1 MEDEEF
7 FEKLQE
13 ASQVDTPENVLDY
26 LRSDDR
32 FTEDQLFKAEEYL
45 STQTQVQ
52 EPSYKGYDV
61 VEEEVVLGG
70 GDDDEFESRW
80 ISDDPNEIQK
90 VINSGVASGILAK
103 LIDKGSTDFEKISYY
118 NRILQENQPKEGDV
132 LYSDSLIGGFAL
144 DVLRTVPQSFISM
157 GVAAPSAL
165 TEAAVGAA
173 SGKGIGA
180 VAGSIG
186 GPIGTAI
193 GSVVGG
199 VSGGF
204 AGLAGGTSY
213 AIEYANA
220 VMSSLQEAG
229 VDTTNEEA
237 LSNAFSN
244 PSIMEKARLYANK
257 RGIPIALFD
266 AVSGG
271 SGGKIAGAVAKSSR
285 KSLGLKIGEALPSAV
300 KRKAVLAEL
309 GAQSLLGG
317 SGELSG
323 QVISGDEIDVRDI
336 LLESFAELAPA
347 SPSILAEYVKSR
359 KQEGEPSGSEQTIVD
374 LNNKINEE
382 NKNASPEDR
391 LSDEQREELSDEIVS
406 FAEDFSTEILSDDK
420 KYQSLN
426 KEISETKNNLNSPNV
441 PEETKKELLDGE
453 FKKLQSGINEIKSK
467 LKERILSL
475 SLTEFENVQTLARE
489 YKLRLSAPGEY
500 QKQKSIALMDEIKS
514 IIFPPEPTAT
524 ERIKQAARE
533 KNLQQKET
541 NQTEKEQKKL
551 NTEARSS
558 FNEIERENKA
568 QKKQDSENKAQQE
581 EKIERERL
589 TANINQLGI
598 FENKE
603 GVIKIDSENEN
614 TIVFETEDEIIE
626 IGQVKDE
633 QGNDQVD
640 LVSEKGIEIIEG
652 PLSVNSG
659 TDALAEK
666 LGEYKKI
673 KKSQQERPVRIKKE
687 VKVITEERDSKQLKE
702 LNKTEKELNALK
714 KQGDRDLKEAE
725 ALFLEE
731 MASEEK
737 NKDLVQ
743 VKENIFQVVKKKDG
757 SFTVSKMRED
767 GKLVGIK
774 DEKSRQQ
781 AINEF
786 KKEKTETE
794 NRLIQEADNNIKEY
808 EKLIK
813 EDLDKST
820 TSKTTALDSDLK
832 RLESLYKRKIEL
844 TESDESSN
852 TKDLIIEFLDAAIRV
867 TSTRGNAY
875 DATLG
880 IPLFMANNSL
890 KVVRA
895 AYLAGK
901 SLAQAIDDGIKY
913 IRKQGS
919 TVDKVKYDKFISD
932 NINQVKRKRK
942 PKKKKSPKKRRAIS
956 KKPTPT
962 PASTTQVKETTV
974 AEDGTVTTPQ
984 TPGAVITLEKKGKY
998 AEYLSIFRRSVIDK
1012 YEDIIQLQNKVLE
1025 SVGRLSLSS
1034 DFKNALSTLDGK
1046 VQDQLKKIINPLEI
1060 ATAEAIKKSGKTL
1073 DQIDQI
1079 ATAFFAQD
1087 RNKSIL
1093 EKTKNSKNVNTE
1105 GSGMSD
1111 KKAQEILEKELGFTK
1126 EQAQSPNLKNADKKI
1141 RDAIESIQDIN
1152 KARRDILVKTGLVSQ
1167 EQVSQWAIE
1176 YPNYIPL
1183 SGFANLKEN
1192 KIVRTQSGRGFKVF
1206 NQREAK
1212 GRESESGDAVSESIN
1227 NLQNT
1232 IIEGN
1237 KNKVLQ
1243 RLFNLVKENPI
1254 VGADGESVWS
1264 VLEPKN
1270 KEQLSSFNAQS
1281 NEKDSGVLRV
1291 MINGESKF
1299 IQFSDPRMAETMK
1312 GTTVFDPGDMKP
1324 IIRYV
1329 AGLNRFLSSMITTY
1343 DPEFIFRNFAR
1354 DIQAGLFNL
1363 VGEETNK
1370 GGVLN
1375 EAKVKGLAGKV
1386 LSGVLPS
1393 IKAIYNVEGKK
1404 TKDLNT
1410 KEKYYTEFV
1419 ADGGKTEWFY
1429 SRSPEEFK
1437 SNIKNLVEG
1446 NKESS
1451 IKAAKDFAERVNT
1464 SVENG
1469 IRLSS
1474 YIEARE
1480 AGVSREKAAELAKEL
1495 TVNFNRSGEYGTTIN
1510 SLYLFFNA
1518 SIQGTN
1524 RLVKTLKP
1532 QFEFNEKTGKKQ
1544 LKVTNSQKLAAGL
1557 AVFGGV
1563 MSIINE
1569 SMSED
1574 DDDGESYYSKI
1585 PEFVRERNL
1594 IIMNPLSKKKGDYV
1608 KVPLPYGLNV
1618 FYVIGNSLMNA
1629 NQGITDKGEVLGDI
1643 FTASLGSF
1651 SPLNFPSY
1659 GSDATAYIFKVLAP
1673 TLGQPIISLIAN
1685 ENFFGRT
1692 IYSEENPWS
1701 KTPRPASELGRD
1713 RFKNLESWTKAL
1725 NKASGGSEFR
1735 PGAIDLNPDK
1745 MGFVFE
1751 WFTGGA
1757 GKTIGRTQRSLRK
1770 VTEGELPEAREIPFY
1785 RIFMGQTNDYQ
1796 DRSEYYNNVM
1806 LINQLTKE
1814 AESGQLNKK
1823 DKISVSRMKY
1833 ISKDVSSRLRKIR
1846 KLKDRTENAERQE
1859 YLENLEKAQML
1870 RFKKS
1875 FKKFDIEDI
1884 K

>member
-70 GDDDEFESRW
+70 SDDDEFESRW

-90 VINSGVASGILAK
+90 VINSGIASGILAK

-173 SGKGIGA
+173 SGRGIGA

-514 IIFPPEPTAT
+514 IIFP
-524 ERIKQAARE
+524 IKAQ
-533 KNLQQKET
+533 ET
-541 NQTEKEQKKL
+541 TPAVE
-551 NTEARSS
+551 TSAV
-558 FNEIERENKA
+558 NEIEVQEEESLVGNLGRKGVLGRSKRN
-568 QKKQDSENKAQQE
+568 QKK
-581 EKIERERL
+581 
-589 TANINQLGI
+589 
-598 FENKE
+598 

-626 IGQVKDE
+626 VGKVKDE
-633 QGNDQVD
+633 QGNDQID
-640 LVSEKGIEIIEG
+640 LLSDLNITINPKSLLSKQVERSDELNTISNEYESKFQDED
-652 PLSVNSG
+652 SVNINEDQINSL
-659 TDALAEK
+659 TNENEQQRKEK
-666 LGEYKKI
+666 QKIRKIRKRKSLQKTYEKEQKKLDI
-673 KKSQQERPVRIKKE
+673 ENKS
-687 VKVITEERDSKQLKE
+687 
-702 LNKTEKELNALK
+702 EKELDDIIK
-714 KQGDRDLKEAE
+714 KADKDAQDFEDFVLDEI
-725 ALFLEE
+725 
-731 MASEEK
+731 SSQEK

-743 VKENIFQVVKKKDG
+743 VKENIFQVIKKKDG
-757 SFTVSKMRED
+757 SFTVSQMRED

-774 DEKSRQQ
+774 NENSRNQ
-781 AINEF
+781 AIKAFNEE
-786 KKEKTETE
+786 KNTSEKNLLDEAQKTIDDYLAEKEETLGESLNQVKEKRDSIIE
-794 NRLIQEADNNIKEY
+794 L
-808 EKLIK
+808 
-813 EDLDKST
+813 
-820 TSKTTALDSDLK
+820 LDSA
-832 RLESLYKRKIEL
+832 INA
-844 TESDESSN
+844 TSSQG
-852 TKDLIIEFLDAAIRV
+852 RV
-867 TSTRGNAY
+867 F

-880 IPLFMANNSL
+880 IPMFIANNSL
-890 KVVRA
+890 KVVRS
-895 AYLAGK
+895 AYMAGK
-901 SLAQAIDDGIKY
+901 SLAEAIEAGINY
-913 IRKQGS
+913 IKKQGS
-919 TVDKVKYDKFISD
+919 TVDKKNYENFVAK
-932 NINQVKRKRK
+932 NINEVKKK
-942 PKKKKSPKKRRAIS
+942 KSKKKKSPKKRSTIS
-956 KKPTPT
+956 RKPTAKPTPE
-962 PASTTQVKETTV
+962 STTQVKETTV

-1324 IIRYV
+1324 IIRWV

-1673 TLGQPIISLIAN
+1673 TFGQPIISLVAN

-1701 KTPRPASELGRD
+1701 KSPRPASELGRD

-1846 KLKDRTENAERQE
+1846 KLKDKTENAERQE

-1875 FKKFDIEDI
+1875 FKKFNIEDI

>member
-13 ASQVDTPENVLDY
+13 AAQADTPENILNY
-26 LRSDDR
+26 LRSDDK

-45 STQTQVQ
+45 STQTKVQ

-61 VEEEVVLGG
+61 VEEEVVFGG
-70 GDDDEFESRW
+70 NDDDEFESRW
-80 ISDDPNEIQK
+80 ISDNPNEIQK
-90 VINSGVASGILAK
+90 VINSGIASGILAK

-165 TEAAVGAA
+165 TEIGAGA
-173 SGKGIGA
+173 LAGGAIPIPGIGSLTGA
-180 VAGSIG
+180 LAG
-186 GPIGTAI
+186 
-193 GSVVGG
+193 
-199 VSGGF
+199 F
-204 AGLAGGTSY
+204 AGGTSY

-237 LSNAFSN
+237 LSAAFSN
-244 PSIMEKARLYANK
+244 PSIMKKARLYANK

-300 KRKAVLAEL
+300 KRKAVLAEV

-406 FAEDFSTEILSDDK
+406 FSEDFSQEILSDDK
-420 KYQSLN
+420 EYQTID
-426 KEISETKNNLNSPNV
+426 KRISITKSDLNSPNI
-441 PEETKKELLDGE
+441 PEGTKELLDNE
-453 FKKLQSGINEIKSK
+453 FKELQSQKNEIKSK

-475 SLTEFENVQTLARE
+475 SLTDFENVQTLSRE
-489 YKLRLSAPGEY
+489 YKQRLAASGEY

-524 ERIKQAARE
+524 ERIEQAARE

-551 NTEARSS
+551 NTEARSD
-558 FNEIERENKA
+558 FNEIEREKEA

-589 TANINQLGI
+589 TANINQPGV

-603 GVIKIDSENEN
+603 GIIKIDSENEN

-640 LVSEKGIEIIEG
+640 LVSDKGITLG
-652 PLSVNSG
+652 PRIPETPKLTSY
-659 TDALAEK
+659 DAT
-666 LGEYKKI
+666 LGEFIKT
-673 KKSQQERPVRIKKE
+673 KKSQQERIERIDKE

-702 LNKTEKELNALK
+702 LNKTEKDLNALK

-731 MASEEK
+731 MASKEK

-781 AINEF
+781 AINKF

-808 EKLIK
+808 EKLIE

-844 TESDESSN
+844 IGSDESSN
-852 TKDLIIEFLDAAIRV
+852 TKDLIIEFLDEAIRV

-956 KKPTPT
+956 RKPTAKPT

-974 AEDGTVTTPQ
+974 SEDGTVTTSQ

-1126 EQAQSPNLKNADKKI
+1126 EQAQNPNLKNADKKI

-1270 KEQLSSFNAQS
+1270 KEQLSSLNAQS

-1659 GSDATAYIFKVLAP
+1659 GSDATSYIFKVLAP
-1673 TLGQPIISLIAN
+1673 TLGQPIISLVAN

-1692 IYSEENPWS
+1692 IYSKENPWS
-1701 KTPRPASELGRD
+1701 KSPRPASELGRD

-1770 VTEGELPEAREIPFY
+1770 VTEGELPETRDIPFY

-1846 KLKDRTENAERQE
+1846 KLKDKTENAERQE

-1875 FKKFDIEDI
+1875 FKKLNIEDI

>member
-70 GDDDEFESRW
+70 SDDDEFESRW

-90 VINSGVASGILAK
+90 VINSGIASGILAK

-173 SGKGIGA
+173 SGRGIGA

-514 IIFPPEPTAT
+514 IIFP
-524 ERIKQAARE
+524 IKAQ
-533 KNLQQKET
+533 ET
-541 NQTEKEQKKL
+541 TPAVE
-551 NTEARSS
+551 TSAV
-558 FNEIERENKA
+558 NEIEVQEEESLVGNLGRKGVLGRSKRN
-568 QKKQDSENKAQQE
+568 QKK
-581 EKIERERL
+581 
-589 TANINQLGI
+589 
-598 FENKE
+598 

-626 IGQVKDE
+626 VGKVKDE
-633 QGNDQVD
+633 QGNDQID
-640 LVSEKGIEIIEG
+640 LLSDLNITINPKSLLSKQVERSDELNTISNEYESKFQDED
-652 PLSVNSG
+652 SVNINEDQINSL
-659 TDALAEK
+659 TNENEQQRKEK
-666 LGEYKKI
+666 QKIRKIRKRKSLQKTYEKEQKKLDI
-673 KKSQQERPVRIKKE
+673 ENKS
-687 VKVITEERDSKQLKE
+687 
-702 LNKTEKELNALK
+702 EKELDDIIK
-714 KQGDRDLKEAE
+714 KADKDAQDFEDFVLDEI
-725 ALFLEE
+725 
-731 MASEEK
+731 SSQEK

-743 VKENIFQVVKKKDG
+743 VKENIFQVIKKKDG
-757 SFTVSKMRED
+757 SFTVSQMRED

-774 DEKSRQQ
+774 NENSRNQ
-781 AINEF
+781 AIKAFNEE
-786 KKEKTETE
+786 KNTSEKNLLDEAQKTIDDYLAEKEETLGESLNQVKEKRDSIIE
-794 NRLIQEADNNIKEY
+794 L
-808 EKLIK
+808 
-813 EDLDKST
+813 
-820 TSKTTALDSDLK
+820 LDSA
-832 RLESLYKRKIEL
+832 INA
-844 TESDESSN
+844 TSSQG
-852 TKDLIIEFLDAAIRV
+852 RV
-867 TSTRGNAY
+867 F

-880 IPLFMANNSL
+880 IPMFIANNSL
-890 KVVRA
+890 KVVRS
-895 AYLAGK
+895 AYMAGK
-901 SLAQAIDDGIKY
+901 SLAEAIEAGINY
-913 IRKQGS
+913 IKKQGS
-919 TVDKVKYDKFISD
+919 TVDKKNYENFVAK
-932 NINQVKRKRK
+932 NINEVKKK
-942 PKKKKSPKKRRAIS
+942 KSKKKKSPKKRSTIS
-956 KKPTPT
+956 RKPTAKPTPE
-962 PASTTQVKETTV
+962 STTQVKETTV

-1060 ATAEAIKKSGKTL
+1060 ATAEDIKKSGKTL

-1324 IIRYV
+1324 IIRWV

-1673 TLGQPIISLIAN
+1673 TFGQPIISLVAN

-1701 KTPRPASELGRD
+1701 KSPRPASELGRD

-1846 KLKDRTENAERQE
+1846 KLKDKTENAERQE

-1875 FKKFDIEDI
+1875 FKKFNIEDI

>member
-70 GDDDEFESRW
+70 SDDDEFESRW

-90 VINSGVASGILAK
+90 VINSGIASGILAK

-514 IIFPPEPTAT
+514 IIFP
-524 ERIKQAARE
+524 IKAQ
-533 KNLQQKET
+533 ET
-541 NQTEKEQKKL
+541 TPAVE
-551 NTEARSS
+551 TSAV
-558 FNEIERENKA
+558 NEIEVQEEESLVGNLGRKGVLGRSKRN
-568 QKKQDSENKAQQE
+568 QKK
-581 EKIERERL
+581 
-589 TANINQLGI
+589 
-598 FENKE
+598 

-626 IGQVKDE
+626 VGKVKDE
-633 QGNDQVD
+633 QGNDQID
-640 LVSEKGIEIIEG
+640 LLSDLNITINPKSLLSKQVERSDELNTISNEYESKFQDED
-652 PLSVNSG
+652 SVNINEDQINSL
-659 TDALAEK
+659 TNENEQQRKEK
-666 LGEYKKI
+666 QKIRKIRKRKSLQKTYEKEQKKLDI
-673 KKSQQERPVRIKKE
+673 ENKS
-687 VKVITEERDSKQLKE
+687 
-702 LNKTEKELNALK
+702 EKELDDIIK
-714 KQGDRDLKEAE
+714 KADKDAQDFEDFVLDEI
-725 ALFLEE
+725 
-731 MASEEK
+731 SSQEK

-743 VKENIFQVVKKKDG
+743 VKENIFQVIKKKDG
-757 SFTVSKMRED
+757 SFTVSQMRED

-774 DEKSRQQ
+774 NENSRNQ
-781 AINEF
+781 AIKAFNEE
-786 KKEKTETE
+786 KNTSEKNLLDEAQKTIDDYLAEKEETLGESLNQVKEKRDSIIE
-794 NRLIQEADNNIKEY
+794 L
-808 EKLIK
+808 
-813 EDLDKST
+813 
-820 TSKTTALDSDLK
+820 LDSA
-832 RLESLYKRKIEL
+832 INA
-844 TESDESSN
+844 TSSQG
-852 TKDLIIEFLDAAIRV
+852 RV
-867 TSTRGNAY
+867 F

-880 IPLFMANNSL
+880 IPMFIANNSL
-890 KVVRA
+890 KVVRS
-895 AYLAGK
+895 AYMAGK
-901 SLAQAIDDGIKY
+901 SLAEAIEAGINY
-913 IRKQGS
+913 IKKQGS
-919 TVDKVKYDKFISD
+919 TVDKKNYENFVAK
-932 NINQVKRKRK
+932 NINEVKKK
-942 PKKKKSPKKRRAIS
+942 KSKKKKSPKKRSTIS
-956 KKPTPT
+956 RKPTAKPTPE
-962 PASTTQVKETTV
+962 STTQVKETTV

-1324 IIRYV
+1324 IIRWV

-1673 TLGQPIISLIAN
+1673 TFGQPIISLVAN

-1701 KTPRPASELGRD
+1701 KSPRPASELGRD

-1745 MGFVFE
+1745 WGFVFE

-1846 KLKDRTENAERQE
+1846 KLKDKTENAERQE

-1875 FKKFDIEDI
+1875 FKKFNIEDI